1 MFPNIER
8 AILQIMNH
16 MKYIYTRNLDESSIY
31 KVQSS
36 YIECTLKE
44 TKQPIPRQHFF
55 VELFNRI
62 K

>member
-1 MFPNIER
+1 M
-8 AILQIMNH
+8 
-16 MKYIYTRNLDESSIY
+16 TSINY

-44 TKQPIPRQHFF
+44 TKQPIPTQQIFM
-55 VELFNRI
+55 ELDVQSNKIRDNVNI